1 MRNRKNYEK
10 LTMLN
15 PYFSMKLF
23 SPQNVF
29 SSDQYNQSSINLMLK
44 QLDLLLE
51 DGHLLEKEI
60 KKTELRKMQSDYMN
74 NYEVDNSKHH
84 YAYIRKIWLGS
95 NEADA
100 KNPLERI

>member
-1 MRNRKNYEK
+1 
-10 LTMLN
+10 
-15 PYFSMKLF
+15 
-23 SPQNVF
+23 
-29 SSDQYNQSSINLMLK
+29 MLK

-60 KKTELRKMQSDYMN
+60 KKTQLRKMQSDYMN

-95 NEADA
+95 NEADS
-100 KNPLERI
+100 KNPLERIYQLNKKVVLVKNNLYSLTDV